1 MGKVQPVDSMQ
12 LGEVR
17 AAKADDFDHF
27 RRLAESVDG
36 WNLQYDKQGTK
47 VYSKV
52 KEGSTVRLI
61 KVVTNFADVSPSLMY
76 DVLHDA
82 DYRKCWDDNMMECFE
97 ICQIDRYNDI
107 GYYSIKCPSP
117 MRNRDFVTQRSWYWE
132 DDNFIIFNHTVHHK
146 DVPQKKGLI
155 RGNSILSG
163 YYVERKGDGCLLTYV
178 SQVDLKGI
186 IPKWLV
192 NKASTKIAPKI
203 VAKVHKAAL
212 EYQAWKALHAPS
224 YKPWIWPEQSIL
236 PKLRRDDVE
245 SVSSESPSGSDQ
257 EQEVIGDDPN
267 GYSSDDH
274 LDEIML

>member
-1 MGKVQPVDSMQ
+1 MQ

-17 AAKADDFDHF
+17 SAKAGDFEHF
-27 RRLAESVDG
+27 RRLADSVDG

-61 KVVTNFADVSPSLMY
+61 KVVANFQDVSLSLMY

-82 DYRKCWDDNMMECFE
+82 DYRRCWDDNMLECFE
-97 ICQIDRYNDI
+97 ICQLDRCNDI

-117 MRNRDFVTQRSWYWE
+117 MRNRDFVTQRSWCWE

-146 DVPQKKGLI
+146 DVPSKKGLI

-163 YYVERKGDGCLLTYV
+163 YFVQRRGDGCSLIYV
-178 SQVDLKGI
+178 SQVDLKGNL
-186 IPKWLV
+186 PKWIV
-192 NKASTKIAPKI
+192 NKASTKIAPKV

-212 EYQAWKALHAPS
+212 GYQAWKAIHAPS
-224 YKPWIWPEQSIL
+224 YKPWLWPEQSIL
-236 PKLRRDDVE
+236 PKLRQDDVE
-245 SVSSESPSGSDQ
+245 SVGSESPCGSDQ

-267 GYSSDDH
+267 GYVSSDNS
-274 LDEIML
+274 DENIML

>member
-1 MGKVQPVDSMQ
+1 MTCDDSMQ

-17 AAKADDFDHF
+17 AAKAGDFEHF
-27 RRLAESVDG
+27 RRLADSVEG

-61 KVVTNFADVSPSLMY
+61 KVVTNFQDVSLSLMY

-82 DYRKCWDDNMMECFE
+82 DYRRSWDENMLDCYE
-97 ICQIDRYNDI
+97 ICQLDSYNDI

-117 MRNRDFVTQRSWYWE
+117 MKNRDFVTQRSWYWE
-132 DDNFIIFNHTVHHK
+132 EDNFIIFNHTVNHK
-146 DVPQKKGLI
+146 DAPLKKGLI

-163 YYVERKGDGCLLTYV
+163 YYVRKIGDGCSLTYV

-186 IPKWLV
+186 LPKWMV
-192 NKASTKIAPKI
+192 NRAATKIAPK
-203 VAKVHKAAL
+203 VVTKVHKAAL
-212 EYQAWKALHAPS
+212 GYQAWKSIHAPS
-224 YKPWIWPEQSIL
+224 YKPWLWPDQSIL
-236 PKLRRDDVE
+236 PKLRPDDVQ
-245 SVSSESPSGSDQ
+245 SVGSESPSASDQ

-267 GYSSDDH
+267 GYASSDD
-274 LDEIML
+274 DNIML